1 MTATING
8 RYHLQEKLGQGGM
21 GIVHRATDRLTGEI
35 VALKQV
41 FLPVEQI
48 MFASRP
54 IAQTNHEL
62 RLALAHEFQTLAGLR
77 HPNIISVLDYGF
89 DENKQPFFTMTYL
102 ENAQTILAAAN
113 GRSVSQKADL
123 LIQILQALAYLH
135 RRGILHR
142 DLKPDNVLV
151 VGNTVRVLDFGLA
164 VTKEQATESVGSWLY
179 MAPEVLLGQPASEA
193 SDLYAAG
200 VLAYRLFAN
209 DHPFNIYAEDV
220 TGEILTGEPKW
231 EKMGDNAALTAVI
244 RALLAKTPAAR
255 PPTASHVIST
265 LNTAVGRA
273 MPPETAVIRESYL
286 QAATFVGREG
296 EMQQLTAALNQTKQ
310 GYGSAWLIGGES
322 GVGKTRLLRELETLA
337 LVDGFLVLRGQ
348 AIRDGGGLTYHIW
361 REAVRHLLIV
371 SPAIDRLTASVLL
384 PLVPDMEQLL
394 GQAVPPAPAIEE
406 GSAQVRLFTTIARLF
421 RQQTQPILL
430 LLEDLQWAE
439 ESLLPLPYL
448 TRLVTEQPL
457 LIIGTYRDDERP
469 ELPQALPT
477 MEQLALPRL
486 TEQNVAELTAAML
499 GEPGQQAELL
509 ALLQKETEGNTFFLV
524 EIVRALAEEAGQLAA
539 IGRTQLPHS
548 LMPEGIQTIINRR
561 LGRVPEIARPLLL
574 QAAVA
579 GRQLDLALL
588 RNLAPKMDVDHWW
601 LSVCAETAVLEVQG
615 NQWQFSHDKLREG
628 LLAKA
633 QPAKLKQSHQQI
645 ALTLEKLYGED
656 ANHAAQLAYHWGQAE
671 ALAQERHY
679 SFLAGRHAAAQYA
692 NEEALNYFTRA
703 LTLTPATDLE
713 GRYAL
718 YLAREQ
724 IYNLLA
730 RREEQAADLAQLT
743 QLAAHLADP
752 NRQIDILL
760 RQANYAFEASQ
771 LEQAKEI
778 AQEAI
783 SLFENLGVDSRTVTG
798 YLTWG
803 KALHWQGQYEVAQS
817 VLEQGLAVCRQ
828 VGDLRLE
835 ASALRELAY
844 LRAEM
849 DAFEQSRRDCEAS
862 LAIACQIGDRWE
874 ESKILN
880 ILGIW
885 AGLQQLYAEANAQ
898 FTANLLIRREIGD
911 RQGEAEALSNLGNLA
926 VMRRLYDLARQ
937 YCEDSFNIYYE
948 IGYEIGFTY
957 TSYNLGNA
965 MAHYGAYE
973 EAVGSLK
980 RGLALLRELGLKK
993 SWWCM
998 ALGTLGYALLCQG
1011 EDEQAQA
1018 CFDEGIALAQE
1029 IKMPVSSWEH
1039 LNYLG
1044 YLRERQGDLVSA
1056 QAYYQEAFLV
1066 TQSERS
1072 YWAVQSQAGL
1082 AYMAVMLG
1090 QDPEPHLGAVLHYL
1104 AQNPELGLTE
1114 QPGRVY
1120 LHLYLALDSLGDA
1133 RAKNILTQAY
1143 NFLQE
1148 MAAQIK
1154 DTSIQQSLLE
1164 NVMEYREIMRLYE
1177 ERVTG

>member
-1 MTATING
+1 
-8 RYHLQEKLGQGGM
+8 M
-21 GIVHRATDRLTGEI
+21 GVVYRATDRLTGET

-41 FLPVEQI
+41 HLSDKLQI
-48 MFASRP
+48 SDSLAP
-54 IAQTNHEL
+54 NATEDDL
-62 RLALAHEFQTLAGLR
+62 RLSLAHEFQILAGLR
-77 HPNIISVLDYGF
+77 HPHIISVLDYGF
-89 DENKQPFFTMTYL
+89 DGAKRPYFTMTYL
-102 ENAQTILAAAN
+102 PNAQTILEAAQDTSFE
-113 GRSVSQKADL
+113 RKIE
-123 LIQILQALAYLH
+123 LIQQLLQALAYLH
-135 RRGILHR
+135 RRNVLHR

-151 VGNTVRVLDFGLA
+151 CQGVVRVLDFGLS
-164 VTKEQATESVGSWLY
+164 VSDTMSSDSVGTPLY
-179 MAPEVLLGQPASEA
+179 MAPELFNGEIYSRQA
-193 SDLYAAG
+193 DLYAVG
-200 VLAYRLFAN
+200 VLLYQLLTGK
-209 DHPFNIYAEDV
+209 HPFEPFDFGFLERVLEAEPDWMVVDERLRPFLRQLLTKTAEDRLV
-220 TGEILTGEPKW
+220 TARET
-231 EKMGDNAALTAVI
+231 
-244 RALLAKTPAAR
+244 LLFLAD
-255 PPTASHVIST
+255 T
-265 LNTAVGRA
+265 LKQPL
-273 MPPETAVIRESYL
+273 PPETAVIRESYL
-286 QAATFVGREG
+286 QAATFVGRAG
-296 EMQQLTAALNQTKQ
+296 EMKQLTTALNQAKEGQ
-310 GYGSAWLIGGES
+310 GSAWLIGGES
-322 GVGKTRLLRELETLA
+322 GVGKSRLLRELEISA

-348 AIRDGGGLTYHIW
+348 AVRDGSGQTYHIW
-361 REAVRHLLIV
+361 REILRYLLAI
-371 SPAIDRLTASVLL
+371 SPQVDPLTTTVLL
-384 PLVPDMEQLL
+384 PLVPDIEQLL
-394 GQAVPPAPAIEE
+394 DCKVSPAPALEE
-406 GSAQVRLFTTIARLF
+406 SAARVRLFTVIARLF
-421 RQQTQPILL
+421 RQQTQPLLL

-448 TRLVTEQPL
+448 VRFISEQPW
-457 LIIGTYRDDERP
+457 LIVGTYRDDERP
-469 ELPQALPT
+469 DLPQALP
-477 MEQLALPRL
+477 MMKQLALPRL
-486 TEQNVAELTAAML
+486 NEQSVADLAVAML
-499 GEPGQQAELL
+499 GDAGQQAGLL
-509 ALLQKETEGNTFFLV
+509 TLLQRETEGNTFFLV
-524 EIVRALAEEAGQLAA
+524 EIVRALAEEVGQLAA
-539 IGRTQLPHS
+539 IGRAELPHR
-548 LMPEGIQTIINRR
+548 LMPDGIQTIINRR
-561 LGRVPEIARPLLL
+561 LARVPQVGQPLLL

-579 GRQLDLALL
+579 GRRLDLALL
-588 RNLAPKMDVDHWW
+588 RTLAPELDVDNWW
-601 LSVCAETAVLEVQG
+601 LPVCAETAVLEVQG

-645 ALTLEKLYGED
+645 ALTLEKLYGAD

-671 ALAQERHY
+671 ELAQERHY
-679 SFLAGRHAAAQYA
+679 SFLAGSHAAAQYA

-703 LTLTPATDLE
+703 LTLTPITDLE

-926 VMRRLYDLARQ
+926 VMQRLYDLARQ

-965 MAHYGAYE
+965 MVHYGAYE

-998 ALGTLGYALLCQG
+998 TLGALGYALLCQG

-1029 IKMPVSSWEH
+1029 IKMPISSWEH

-1044 YLRERQGDLVSA
+1044 YLRERQGDFVSA

-1066 TQSERS
+1066 TQNERS

-1104 AQNPELGLTE
+1104 AQHPELGLTE
-1114 QPGRVY
+1114 QPGWVY
-1120 LHLYLALDSLGDA
+1120 LHLYLALDSLGEA
-1133 RAKNILTQAY
+1133 RATDILAQAY
-1143 NFLQE
+1143 RFVQGVV
-1148 MAAQIK
+1148 AQIE
-1154 DTSIQQSLLE
+1154 DVVVRQSLLE

-1177 ERVTG
+1177 GGGAR